1 MAKIGRPPGAV
12 NLDKPYKEALRR
24 AVARAQADNK
34 PHTLDKIAEQ
44 HLITAALGDM
54 SAIKELADRLDGKSM
69 QETSLNVTNG
79 TAREASGAE
88 LDARIH
94 RALSRIE
101 ELGSGAKQSH
111 PRSKELADLRKL
123 D

>member
-12 NLDKPYKEALRR
+12 NLDKPYKEALRC

-69 QETSLNVTNG
+69 QETSLNVSDK
-79 TAREASGAE
+79 REAIDWTRGE
-88 LDARIH
+88 L
-94 RALSRIE
+94 LSIAYEQTAGGGDVDTEGRR
-101 ELGSGAKQSH
+101 GKK
-111 PRSKELADLRKL
+111 PN
-123 D
+123 